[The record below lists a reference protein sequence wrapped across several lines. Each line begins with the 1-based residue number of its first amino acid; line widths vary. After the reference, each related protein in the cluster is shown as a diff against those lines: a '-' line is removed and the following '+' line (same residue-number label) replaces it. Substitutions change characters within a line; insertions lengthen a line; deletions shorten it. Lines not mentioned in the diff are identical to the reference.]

1 MIMRKDD
8 FKVAVIGAGIS
19 GLNCAA
25 RLMSL
30 GYPVEVFDKGRGPG
44 GRASRRREGGWRFQH
59 GAPGGYDLMRRL
71 AAGLTI
77 HSREHIVGL
86 ERHRENGWRLRHER
100 ETAPDVFDVVVLA
113 LPPEQAVELL
123 APAPG
128 LARVVSTVRMDP
140 CLTAMVGFASPVE
153 TPELETTDATG
164 SLERA
169 VRQQDE
175 QPREDYEAWVL
186 YGETQFSR
194 DNLECD
200 LDLVAQHLVDDF
212 RHAVG
217 GALPPILHLRGHRWR
232 YARVRRPL
240 GMDCLYD
247 AVLGLGVCGDW
258 CRGVGVDEALGR
270 PGPRR
275 LRRLVPR
282 GRRGRGAGQRS
293 RPRRAHH
300 GRAPAAPQHVR
311 VVRRQRA
318 LGLVDR

>member
-1 MIMRKDD
+1 MIMIKDE
-8 FKVAVIGAGIS
+8 FRVAVVGAGIS

-30 GYPVEVFDKGRGPG
+30 GYPVEVFDRGRGPG
-44 GRASRRREGGWRFQH
+44 GRASRRREAGWRFQH

-77 HSREHIVGL
+77 HSRELVVGL
-86 ERHRENGWRLRHER
+86 RPQARGGWRLEFER
-100 ETAPDVFDVVVLA
+100 GSSSEAFDVVVLA

-123 APAPG
+123 TAAPG
-128 LARVVSTVRMDP
+128 LARVMSTVRMDP
-140 CLTAMVGFASPVE
+140 CLVAMVGLASPVE
-153 TPELETTDATG
+153 MPDLETTSATG

-175 QPREDYEAWVL
+175 QPRVDHEAWVL

-212 RHAVG
+212 TAAIG
-217 GALPPILHLRGHRWR
+217 GWLPPVLHLRGHRWR

-247 AVLGLGVCGDW
+247 PLLGLGVCGDW
-258 CRGVGVDEALGR
+258 CRGMGVDEAL
-270 PGPRR
+270 
-275 LRRLVPR
+275 
-282 GRRGRGAGQRS
+282 AS
-293 RPRRAHH
+293 
-300 GRAPAAPQHVR
+300 GRALAARIANARPQ
-311 VVRRQRA
+311 Q
-318 LGLVDR
+318 LGAQWWSAGSAHRG